1 MEGQTA
7 TDTQQQ
13 VHIPE
18 VVRTAQPLVRIDTN
32 PLELI
37 EQRNKLVERVL
48 ALAIQA
54 TRPEH
59 WFDQGGKPYL
69 GGAGSEVVARR
80 CGVRW
85 ENVRREKIH
94 SSDDKGSYYLWLSK
108 ATFSLVGGVD
118 SIEAEGTCSS
128 RDQFLGTETS
138 AGRELSEIDE
148 GNILKAAHTNMV
160 VRGVTSLLGLR
171 GLSWEFLAGQGITPD
186 GVSKV
191 SYAAG
196 AKGGGGIAKSGFVFK
211 FGKGKDKDVAEVG
224 DKDLQWYLNVFAEDL
239 KNPEKEKYKSNT
251 EKGIAAVTKEIERR
265 KNPPKAPSIWQ
276 RIQALATDY
285 EFPRGE
291 KDADLVALVKK
302 ATSDKAGKDLT
313 EDDFNLVEAAL
324 AEATS
329 KGDVPY

>member
-1 MEGQTA
+1 METP
-7 TDTQQQ
+7 TDTQTQPLN
-13 VHIPE
+13 PE
-18 VVRTAQPLVRIDTN
+18 IVRTAAPLTVRMDTN

-80 CGVRW
+80 CGVKW
-85 ENVRREKIH
+85 FNVQREKIA
-94 SSDDKGSYYLWLSK
+94 SSDDKGSYYIWLVRG
-108 ATFSLVGGVD
+108 TFALVGGVD

-148 GNILKAAHTNMV
+148 GNILKAAQTNMV

-171 GLSWEFLAGQGITPD
+171 GLSWEFLSTHGIGPEGTT
-186 GVSKV
+186 KV
-191 SYAAG
+191 AYTSG
-196 AKGGGGIAKSGFVFK
+196 AKGGGGIAKGGFVFK
-211 FGKGKDKDVAEVG
+211 FGKGKDKDVTEVG
-224 DKDLQWYLNVFAEDL
+224 DKDLAWYLKTFEGDL
-239 KNPEKEKYKSNT
+239 ENPEKEKYRANT
-251 EKGIAAVTKEIERR
+251 EKGINAIRKEMERR
-265 KNPPKAPSIWQ
+265 KNPAKPPSVWA
-276 RIQALATDY
+276 RIQEMATDY

-291 KDADLVALVKK
+291 KDADLIALVKK
-302 ATSDKAGKDLT
+302 MTSDKPGKDLT

-324 AEATS
+324 AEVAA
-329 KGDVPY
+329 KRNDIPY